1 MKLLRLS
8 WKNII
13 YRPLSSGLSILLLAA
28 GIAIILLT
36 LLTSKQVDDKFKN
49 NIEDIDIVIGAK
61 GSRLQLVLCNIF
73 HIDNPTG
80 NIKYAKTKFLTK
92 HPFVEKAIPISLG
105 DNYQS
110 YRIVGT
116 THDYIDLFKGKMAQ
130 GEKWQNP
137 MEAVIGASLAK
148 KFYLKIGDTFAGGHG
163 LTESTHSHD
172 NMLYKIVGIL
182 EPSGTVLDNL
192 VLTSLE
198 SVWLVHSGES
208 HQPVGTFAV
217 KTIDDFEGDSLAF
230 KVYTDSIKSIDIN
243 AIEEEIVEV
252 EEPAFDSDHD
262 HSTCNHDHGPKSPE
276 DLQKM
281 LANMDS
287 ANLDVTAVL
296 IKVRS
301 VKGKLMIPNLVNNI
315 DGLMAADVAIE
326 MQLLTQLMSPAMGVM
341 ELLAYIIMFIAAIS
355 MFVAT
360 FNSLKD
366 RQYEIALMRVLG
378 SSAIKIFVTILLEG
392 LILALLGFITGWLL
406 SHLGM
411 SIFASYLTEQY
422 HYDFQ
427 GWIFLKEELYILI
440 GALVI
445 GIVSALYPAFKAY
458 SVDISNTLSK

>member
-315 DGLMAADVAIE
+315 DGLMAA
-326 MQLLTQLMSPAMGVM
+326 